1 MQFHRRAANFKRSFR
16 VAGFALAL
24 VGPAA
29 AQDGRL
35 EEIVVTATKR
45 AQSVQEIPMSV
56 EVTSGE
62 ELAAYRI
69 TNMDDLSATIPNFVV
84 AEGITNTAV
93 VVRGLGSLGDRVF
106 EVPVSMFVDDVYN
119 SRTRQYRLPFFDVER
134 VEILRGPQ
142 AVLFGLNS
150 TAGAIAINSKSNRPG
165 DPFEATVSAGYE
177 AEYGGAFASAVIG
190 GSPTETLGLRLAY
203 QHSDSGDGFYYN
215 TSSDEDQNS
224 KKEDSLRFS
233 IVWQPA
239 EALTLT
245 AKYSMV
251 RFDMVDGSFGEIVN
265 GIGPAIEPGDGML
278 DWRTSADTYLAER
291 TGLPPGSKS
300 EYDSVTLRADY
311 EADAGTLSV
320 IGSYSDFLYSLSTD
334 IDMTTGGSLPGA
346 LFPIGVWSAATTD
359 YQQTTLEVRWASTP
373 GQAVDYIFGAYY
385 QEYQHAEPINNG
397 SEAMALAPSPAFI
410 PFTDTRSGGQV
421 DVDQELISL
430 YGVLTLNISEALQ
443 LTGGLRYVDEQKDAV
458 RTGYCEWNVGGSF
471 IPSPIGAGTN
481 CPAILS
487 AEGDVGLS
495 ELMPEVA
502 VQWSLGNVML
512 YGKYNETYKS
522 GGFASANATRPDAFV
537 YRAESAQGFEV
548 GLKST
553 LADGAAELNIAAFI
567 TDFSDLQQN
576 GFTTDNA
583 GNVFAAVTN
592 AAKAQ
597 SKGLELDGRWAASDW
612 LTLSA
617 SIALLDA
624 EFDEF
629 TEAPCSRTAGAG
641 GTITVCDLSDQSLPF
656 ATDWSANLA
665 ADLDYPLSDS
675 LRLVGGL
682 SLSFRDDYFTDT
694 TLEPELI
701 QDGYV
706 MLAARVGVADA
717 ADRWSLTLSG
727 LNLTDEAVISYSNIL
742 FGYDIAYLGAPR
754 TLTLQGSYRF
764 GN

>member
-1 MQFHRRAANFKRSFR
+1 MQFHIQRFFVAA
-16 VAGFALAL
+16 GLALAL

-45 AQSVQEIPMSV
+45 TESVQEIPMSV
-56 EVTSGE
+56 EVASGE

-69 TNMDDLSATIPNFVV
+69 TNMEDLSATVPNFVV

-106 EVPVSMFVDDVYN
+106 EVPVSMFIDDVYN

-177 AEYGGAFASAVIG
+177 TEYGGAFANVVIG

-203 QHSDSGDGFYYN
+203 QRSDSGDGFYYN
-215 TSSDEDQNS
+215 TTSDEDQNARE
-224 KKEDSLRFS
+224 EDSLRVS

-239 EALTLT
+239 DMLTLT
-245 AKYSMV
+245 AKYSMA
-251 RFDMVDGSFGEIVN
+251 RLDMVDGSFGEIVN
-265 GIGPAIEPGDGML
+265 GIGPAIEPGDGVL
-278 DWRTSADTYLAER
+278 DWRTSADAYLVER
-291 TGLPPGSKS
+291 AGLPPGSKS
-300 EYDSVTLRADY
+300 EYDAVTLRADY
-311 EADAGTLSV
+311 QAGPGTFSV

-334 IDMTTGGSLPGA
+334 IDMTTGGNLPGTPFA
-346 LFPIGVWSAATTD
+346 IGVWSAATTD

-373 GQAVDYIFGAYY
+373 GNAVDYILGAYY
-385 QEYQHAEPINNG
+385 QEYQHTEPIDNG
-397 SEAMALAPSPAFI
+397 SEAVQLAPVPSFI
-410 PFTDTRSGGQV
+410 PYFDTRSGALL
-421 DVDQELISL
+421 DMDQELISA
-430 YGVLTLNISEALQ
+430 YGALTINVSERLQ
-443 LTGGLRYVDEQKDAV
+443 LTAGLRYVDERKDGI
-458 RTGYCEWNVGGSF
+458 RTGYCDWNIGGAF
-471 IPSPIGAGTN
+471 VPSPISAGLN
-481 CPAILS
+481 CPTIFAT
-487 AEGDVGLS
+487 EGDIGLS
-495 ELMPEVA
+495 KLMPEVA
-502 VQWSLGNVML
+502 VQWNLADTLML
-512 YGKYNETYKS
+512 YGKFNETYKS
-522 GGFASANATRPDAFV
+522 GGFASANSARPETFI
-537 YRAESAQGFEV
+537 YRAENAQGFEV

-553 LADGAAELNIAAFI
+553 LANGAAELNVALFT
-567 TDFSDLQQN
+567 TDFNDMQQN
-576 GFTTDNA
+576 GFTTDDQ
-583 GNVFAAVTN
+583 GGVFAAVTN

-612 LTLSA
+612 LTFSA
-617 SIALLDA
+617 AFALLDA

-629 TEAPCSRTAGAG
+629 TQAPCSRTSGAG
-641 GTITVCDLSDQSLPF
+641 GADVCDLSGQSLPF
-656 ATDWSANLA
+656 AADWSANLA
-665 ADLDYPLSDS
+665 ADLDYPLSAS
-675 LRLVGGL
+675 LRLVAGL

-694 TLEPELI
+694 TLEPDLV
-701 QDGYV
+701 QDGYA
-706 MLAARVGVADA
+706 MLGARAGVSAAD
-717 ADRWSLTLSG
+717 DRWSLTLSG
-727 LNLTDEAVISYSNIL
+727 LNLTDEAVITYSNIL